1 MTKELSDIINR
12 TRIKAEV
19 LQAEATRCA
28 EILRRMDALAALDEW
43 TMEQEIQ
50 WAEMEKH
57 ARNCGKL

>member
-43 TMEQEIQ
+43 TMDQEIQ